1 MVRWVVAA
9 WFVALCCCEA
19 GAQSGSPETRWPE
32 RPIRVIVP
40 FQPGG
45 TADVIMRIVGQKLGA
60 RLGQQIVVDN
70 RVGAGGR
77 AGTEA
82 VARADPDGYTLGFA
96 NTSTHALSVLQTAN
110 LTFDPI
116 NDFAPVALIGA
127 SPFVLAVNPSLP
139 VTTVTD
145 FVGYIKSKPRM
156 VSYASAGT
164 GTLSH
169 YAGVLFERLA
179 KVEMVHVPYRGTNQA
194 MVDLMEGRIDSQF
207 GTIPPTLQYI
217 KTGKLRG
224 LAVTGH
230 KRSQAMPDVPTVAE
244 AGVPGYEL
252 TLWQALV
259 APSGVNPAIIRR
271 LNQEIVQILKE
282 RDTIENLDKLGIDSE
297 PGSPEDLGRLISND
311 VAKWREVERDAKPAR

>member
-9 WFVALCCCEA
+9 WLVALCCCEA
-19 GAQSGSPETRWPE
+19 GAQSRSPETRWPE

-45 TADVIMRIVGQKLGA
+45 TADVIMRIVGQKLSA

-96 NTSTHALSVLQTAN
+96 NTSTHALSVVQAAN
-110 LTFDPI
+110 LTFDPV

-127 SPFVLAVNPSLP
+127 SPFVLAVNPNLP
-139 VTTVTD
+139 VTSVTD

-194 MVDLMEGRIDSQF
+194 MVDLM
-207 GTIPPTLQYI
+207 
-217 KTGKLRG
+217 
-224 LAVTGH
+224 
-230 KRSQAMPDVPTVAE
+230 
-244 AGVPGYEL
+244 
-252 TLWQALV
+252 
-259 APSGVNPAIIRR
+259 
-271 LNQEIVQILKE
+271 
-282 RDTIENLDKLGIDSE
+282 
-297 PGSPEDLGRLISND
+297 
-311 VAKWREVERDAKPAR
+311 